1 MSSLNFPSNNTPN
14 KPDTIPSKNLLGLSL
29 LSTLVYVVI
38 AFLIFRYFH
47 DTTLD
52 QAFKHGNE
60 LSFQLV
66 VGGIMGVM
74 AALMIYFVIRQS
86 PIREVLSDFYIF
98 EAISKL
104 RFSQFDRI
112 QVSAFAGVGEELL
125 FRGAIQPLLGNV
137 TTSII
142 FVGIHGYFKFKSV
155 GHILFG
161 LTLLGLSLMLG
172 LLYEYIGLVAA
183 MTAHAVYDMVMLRLV
198 QQRDFL

>member
-1 MSSLNFPSNNTPN
+1 MSSLDSPSNKTPK
-14 KPDTIPSKNLLGLSL
+14 KPDAIPSKNLLGLSL
-29 LSTLVYVVI
+29 LSTLFYGVI

-52 QAFKHGNE
+52 QAFKHGTE
-60 LSFQLV
+60 LFSQLA
-66 VGGIMGVM
+66 VGNILGIMS
-74 AALMIYFVIRQS
+74 ALIIYFLIQQS
-86 PIREVLSDFYIF
+86 PIRQTLSDFYIF
-98 EAISKL
+98 DAISKL
-104 RFSQFDRI
+104 RFNQFDRI

-137 TTSII
+137 ITSFI

-161 LTLLGLSLMLG
+161 LSMLGLSLMLG

-183 MTAHAVYDMVMLRLV
+183 MTAHAIYDMVMLQLV
-198 QQRDFL
+198 QQRNFH